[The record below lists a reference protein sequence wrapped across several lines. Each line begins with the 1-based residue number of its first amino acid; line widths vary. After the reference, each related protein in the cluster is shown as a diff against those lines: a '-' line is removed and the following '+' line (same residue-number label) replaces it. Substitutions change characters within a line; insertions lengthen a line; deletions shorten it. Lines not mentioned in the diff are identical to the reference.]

1 MANLNKMKKEWKKLQ
16 ESSKEQYASGAVGAL
31 SQDTHSSEVKPVG
44 RAEGSKVGRGE
55 TGDGGAAFERSKG
68 AAGDGVKPVGRKEG
82 SAAGKGETGE
92 GGAAYEKSKGK
103 PSDVVKPVGRQEGSA
118 AGKNEVGEYGDLA
131 AFRERMRSQ
140 LGLSIPSGIN
150 EPNKGLNK

>member
-1 MANLNKMKKEWKKLQ
+1 MVDLNKMKKEWKNLK
-16 ESSKEQYASGAVGAL
+16 ESSKEQYASGSVGAL
-31 SQDTHSSEVKPVG
+31 SQDSNSKDVKPVG

-55 TGDGGAAFERSKG
+55 TGDGGAAFEKSKG
-68 AAGDGVKPVGRKEG
+68 AAGDGVNPVGRQEG

-92 GGAAYEKSKGK
+92 GGEAYEKSKGK
-103 PSDVVKPVGRQEGSA
+103 PSDVVKPVGRQEGAS
-118 AGKNEVGEYGDLA
+118 AGKGEVGEYGDLA
-131 AFRERMRSQ
+131 SFRERIRSQ